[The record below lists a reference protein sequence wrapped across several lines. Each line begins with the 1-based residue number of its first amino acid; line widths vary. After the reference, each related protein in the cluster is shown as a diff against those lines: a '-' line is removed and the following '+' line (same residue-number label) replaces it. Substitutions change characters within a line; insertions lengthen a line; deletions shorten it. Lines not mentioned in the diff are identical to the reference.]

1 MYIGEV
7 SKKTSLSIKA
17 IRFYE
22 AKGLINPPKRVGR
35 YRVYQAADVDLLI
48 LIKQAKQLGVS
59 LSQLKGVIVYQDGQ
73 LDWLRIK
80 LFLAELRVQLQ
91 AKIADLTANIA
102 NIDECSRQ
110 IDTEH
115 SLSD

>member
-22 AKGLINPPKRVGR
+22 AKGLINPPKRSGR
-35 YRVYQAADVDLLI
+35 YRVYHAADVDLLM

-59 LSQLKGVIVYQDGQ
+59 LSQLKGVIVYQDGK

-91 AKIADLTANIA
+91 TKIADLTANIA
-102 NIDECSRQ
+102 NIDECCRQ

-115 SLSD
+115 NLKD